1 MNSGDNDES
10 VRRIV
15 SQALGRLAALN
26 PAKGL
31 ALVEGRFDCIFAV
44 CNRLTRGPHD
54 HHVWL
59 TFTLSFTH
67 NSVCDCANRHA
78 CPLPLTD
85 SLALRYLIAL
95 TIVYVCPHPLT
106 YTLYL

>member
-1 MNSGDNDES
+1 MIELSDQDVLAAQAAGLLPTLLKNSGDNDES
-10 VRRIV
+10 VRRMV

-31 ALVEGRFDCIFAV
+31 ALVEDRFDCIFAV

-67 NSVCDCANRHA
+67 KQLC
-78 CPLPLTD
+78 L
-85 SLALRYLIAL
+85 
-95 TIVYVCPHPLT
+95 
-106 YTLYL
+106 